1 MLKPGDPGGSA
12 FLKVDPAYLQHWQ
25 QLFPQSG
32 QLKSSGALAQLQ
44 PPERAEPPAD
54 SLRQRPASLS
64 SASSSSSSS
73 TPSSSST
80 SSCVAAA
87 AASLAG
93 LTSLPVTQLPVF
105 GPLQS
110 SEPPAGGAPAPLQG
124 KDLCGAGSSGSQC
137 GERAAARFR
146 CTAEELDYYLYGQQ
160 RMDIIPLNQHTSD
173 PNNRCDMCADNRN
186 GECPMHGPLHS
197 LRRLVGTSSAA
208 AAAPPPE
215 IPEWLRD
222 LPREVCLCTSTVP
235 GLAYGICAAQRI
247 QQGTWIGPFQGVLLL
262 PEKVQAGAI
271 RNTQHLWEVSHH
283 LSFLVKF

>member
-1 MLKPGDPGGSA
+1 MESAAGSGRPGRGGAGVSRLCCPLSLPSTGSAMLKPGDPGGSA
-12 FLKVDPAYLQHWQ
+12 FLKVDPTYLQHWQ
-25 QLFPQSG
+25 QLFPQSS
-32 QLKSSGALAQLQ
+32 QLKSGGALAQLQ

-124 KDLCGAGSSGSQC
+124 KDLCGAGSGGSKC

-160 RMDIIPLNQHTSD
+160 RMEIIPLNQHTSD
-173 PNNRCDMCADNRN
+173 PNNRTYRAPSRSPRPSTLSCSPHQALQI
-186 GECPMHGPLHS
+186 GGPRS
-197 LRRLVGTSSAA
+197 V
-208 AAAPPPE
+208 AAPLPP
-215 IPEWLRD
+215 
-222 LPREVCLCTSTVP
+222 
-235 GLAYGICAAQRI
+235 
-247 QQGTWIGPFQGVLLL
+247 
-262 PEKVQAGAI
+262 
-271 RNTQHLWEVSHH
+271 
-283 LSFLVKF
+283 